1 MAASQVVSIAA
12 LNAVVSLLYNTQID
26 ELSLFS
32 WQNGTRMAYAAAAGG
47 IAASVQNALDGC
59 NCSNKSNLSVV
70 RVSLVP
76 AVGGISY
83 GLFNEFLPEGKGEF
97 LRSLGEGFF
106 ITSVAEVSY
115 VGMLELGNYLSG
127 PSSLKSTGR
136 GTFQSASGYELVFE

>member
-1 MAASQVVSIAA
+1 
-12 LNAVVSLLYNTQID
+12 
-26 ELSLFS
+26 
-32 WQNGTRMAYAAAAGG
+32 MAYAAAAGG

-115 VGMLELGNYLSG
+115 VGMIELSSYLSG

-136 GTFQSASGYELVFE
+136 GSFHSASGYEMVFE